1 VETVIRRGCLLL
13 VAGVLVT
20 GWWNHNPEMLVI
32 GGIYAAAC
40 LILLRLDMDSH
51 PDSGK

>member
-1 VETVIRRGCLLL
+1 MKWSCLLI

-20 GWWNHNPEMLVI
+20 GWWSRSPEMLVI
-32 GGIYAAAC
+32 GGIYVAVC
-40 LILLRLDMDSH
+40 LILLRLDMEAR